1 MVGIKEGFHRLTSKE
16 FFEKMSRDDIL
27 EMSASLAFYTA
38 LSLAPLLVLLLTFV
52 SLINVEFREELL
64 TQIQG
69 LVGAKAS
76 ELIREIARNVD
87 QRPDIRD
94 MAGIFGLLVLL
105 FSAGAIFGD
114 MRGALNRIFEV
125 HKKEESNEET
135 ILQSTWQL
143 LKTKLFN
150 MGMVL
155 TFVFISIISLIVS
168 TGLSF
173 YLDGSDQ
180 WFGQLIN
187 FGVSLAVFWILFSAL
202 YYFLPETDVSKRVA
216 GTSGLVTAILFSLGK
231 TAIGLYLGQ
240 SAAASLYGAAGSFI
254 VLLMWVY
261 YSSAVIFLSA
271 EIAYQFNRK
280 EDHEESA
287 AQPKP
292 R

>member
-1 MVGIKEGFHRLTSKE
+1 
-16 FFEKMSRDDIL
+16 MSRDDIL

-38 LSLAPLLVLLLTFV
+38 LSLAPLLVLLLTSV
-52 SLINVEFREELL
+52 SLINLEFREQLL
-64 TQIQG
+64 SQIQG

-87 QRPDIRD
+87 ERPDIRNL
-94 MAGIFGLLVLL
+94 AGILGLLVLL

-114 MRGALNRIFEV
+114 LRGSLNRIFEA
-125 HKKEESNEET
+125 HKKEAAKDET
-135 ILQSTWQL
+135 FLQSTWQL
-143 LKTKLFN
+143 LKKKLFN

-173 YLDGSDQ
+173 YLNSSEQ
-180 WFGQLIN
+180 WFGQLVN
-187 FGVSLAVFWILFSAL
+187 FGISLAVFWLLFSAL
-202 YYFLPETDVSKRVA
+202 YYFLPDAEISKKTA
-216 GTSGLVTAILFSLGK
+216 GTSGLVTALLFSLGK

-240 SAAASLYGAAGSFI
+240 SAAASLYGAAGSFV

-280 EDHEESA
+280 EAHEKNT

-292 R
+292 G